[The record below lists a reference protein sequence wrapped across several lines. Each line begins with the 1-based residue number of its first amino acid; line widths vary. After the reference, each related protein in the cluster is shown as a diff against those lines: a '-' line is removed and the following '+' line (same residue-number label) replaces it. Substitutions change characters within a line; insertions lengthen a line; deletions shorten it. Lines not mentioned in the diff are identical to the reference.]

1 MSATTH
7 EYATYEQRR
16 LLLQISDHLTTK
28 DSKKIVF
35 LEELPKQLEDKEPW
49 EVLAQLQVRGKATS
63 DELVRILKDIGR
75 HDAAKKAK
83 DLSKSKKTTVT
94 RKYSGPSALKL
105 DESVQLTL
113 RNCDVLVEQMG
124 YLEVV
129 AAKGGK
135 KRIQEV
141 VAEASTKLQDH
152 VQRKLKYVS
161 GLLSSESRTDIE
173 VNAPV
178 VVTVSSNGSSSP
190 PSSPENSLT
199 SLEWSV
205 PRSPTHPRAV
215 INTSELK
222 KVAERLKSPSVHGTR
237 GECTRFPMQYLLL
250 DNKINDAYTYLNTC

>member
-16 LLLQISDHLTTK
+16 LLLQLSDHLTTK
-28 DSKKIVF
+28 DSKKIVY

-63 DELVRILKDIGR
+63 DELVRILKVIGR
-75 HDAAKKAK
+75 DDVAKKAK
-83 DLSKSKKTTVT
+83 ELSKSKKTTVT
-94 RKYSGPSALKL
+94 RKHSGPSALKL

-113 RNCDVLVEQMG
+113 RNCDVLIEQMG
-124 YLEVV
+124 YLEV
-129 AAKGGK
+129 AAEKGGK

-141 VAEASTKLQDH
+141 VAEANTKLQDH

-161 GLLSSESRTDIE
+161 GLLSSESRTDNE
-173 VNAPV
+173 VKAPV
-178 VVTVSSNGSSSP
+178 VVTVNSSNGSSSP
-190 PSSPENSLT
+190 PSSPESSLT
-199 SLEWSV
+199 TPEWSV

-237 GECTRFPMQYLLL
+237 GECMRRIPWLTYTKSL
-250 DNKINDAYTYLNTC
+250 D